1 MSRVIMK
8 KNLICLLVIAGILFG
23 AASQAK
29 ATELPKVPVQSIY
42 INGSNN
48 NTQNSKLMFQAHV
61 TKMHSSVKK
70 EIDANSFTAKNILS
84 DGIFYIKDNPKIF
97 FWGYN
102 SNMALNNVEDDI
114 LTLDMISPKFAQSV
128 RKALTAMMHD
138 AIWIQKEYNMQVI
151 INNLHKNVINA
162 NDKGEKV
169 VLFGYSA
176 GSFVSDRYLF
186 HKLPMISTD
195 EIFTYLK
202 KNNDI
207 KDTDFYRRHLVNS
220 TCMDAI
226 TASKLGSYS
235 NTGAL
240 IVNQNARQLKE
251 SYLSLNSFTETQCV
265 PPEGVLGVVNFAS
278 PIALF
283 YSDYG
288 GTSEEINQYN
298 IDLFRY
304 LKDNNMFFLTVNFAD
319 DPLGFPLSKNLSSDE
334 IENMYNINFNKT
346 GRGFFYSKSDVRS
359 PATFLGAHTSYWKY
373 SDKFAKAV
381 VSAYR
386 QGYKNFYPDL

>member
-1 MSRVIMK
+1 MK
-8 KNLICLLVIAGILFG
+8 KNLICLLLIVCISFSV
-23 AASQAK
+23 ASQAK
-29 ATELPKVPVQSIY
+29 ATEVLKVPVQFIY

-48 NTQNSKLMFQAHV
+48 NTQNSKLMFQEHV

-70 EIDANSFTAKNILS
+70 EIDADGFTVKNMLS
-84 DGIFYIKDNPKIF
+84 DGNFYIKDNPNTF

-102 SNMALNNVEDDI
+102 SNAALNNIKDDI

-138 AIWIQKEYNMQVI
+138 AIWVQKEYNMQVI
-151 INNLHKNVINA
+151 INNLHKDVMSA

-176 GSFVSDRYLF
+176 GSFVSYRYLF
-186 HKLPMISTD
+186 HKLPSISPD
-195 EIFTYLK
+195 EIFAYIK

-207 KDTDFYRRHLVNS
+207 KNIDFYRHNQVNS

-235 NTGAL
+235 NTGEF

-251 SYLSLNSFTETQCV
+251 SYLSLNSFSETQCV
-265 PPEGVLGVVNFAS
+265 PQKEVLGVVNFGS

-283 YSDYG
+283 YSDDG
-288 GTSEEINQYN
+288 GTSEEIDQYN
-298 IDLFRY
+298 IDFFRY

-319 DPLGFPLSKNLSSDE
+319 DPLGFPLSKNLSSNE

-346 GRGFFYSKSDVRS
+346 GRGFFYSKSEVRS

-373 SDKFAKAV
+373 PDKFAKTLV
-381 VSAYR
+381 RAYS
-386 QGYKNFYPDL
+386 QGYKNFYQDL